1 METQAS
7 IFDKILNTTPVFS
20 KNILHPEP
28 GYNFS
33 FTKENDELNDQCNQT
48 SNNKQKT
55 DYLYAD
61 ENVKPTEKND
71 KQPDCDTTHCPST
84 Q

>member
-1 METQAS
+1 MMNLTINATKLQ
-7 IFDKILNTTPVFS
+7 IIS
-20 KNILHPEP
+20 KKN
-28 GYNFS
+28 
-33 FTKENDELNDQCNQT
+33 
-48 SNNKQKT
+48 

>member
-7 IFDKILNTTPVFS
+7 IFDKIHQFFPKILFTQNPVIASVSLKKMMNLTINATKLQIIS
-20 KNILHPEP
+20 KKN
-28 GYNFS
+28 
-33 FTKENDELNDQCNQT
+33 
-48 SNNKQKT
+48 